1 MLAQIDP
8 TQRRTLQLKQT
19 SKILFTFIKL
29 SSDLFSHVLQYES
42 RKVFI
47 FESEVAVITQLN
59 KDTIRKHKTI
69 FKLFK
74 SILSFF
80 LNQTRF
86 LDLMLKQRTEANNE
100 FENRT
105 NKSLW
110 RRNSI
115 IFRVWFVSTFFPIPK
130 KWLLGDSLSLTLQ
143 MLTRIV
149 VQGIQSYQIGLMHRP
164 PNENAGKP
172 ETIFLQ
178 NL

>member
-1 MLAQIDP
+1 MHTYVGLLNHLVIVIKFMLAQIDP

-80 LNQTRF
+80 
-86 LDLMLKQRTEANNE
+86 
-100 FENRT
+100 
-105 NKSLW
+105 
-110 RRNSI
+110 
-115 IFRVWFVSTFFPIPK
+115 
-130 KWLLGDSLSLTLQ
+130 
-143 MLTRIV
+143 
-149 VQGIQSYQIGLMHRP
+149 
-164 PNENAGKP
+164 
-172 ETIFLQ
+172 
-178 NL
+178 